1 MHYHTILKHRL
12 ISTGRGAL
20 RPLVALLLLVLLS
33 AGGYLF
39 VEPASPVSHDLQDDP
54 DITSWLS
61 KKEAARLMQYHGV
74 QGLKITDAEV
84 FIVRDGRWIRVYH
97 DPPYPTEK
105 NIASGSPEE
114 TLLASA
120 ERS

>member
-1 MHYHTILKHRL
+1 MRSLF
-12 ISTGRGAL
+12 
-20 RPLVALLLLVLLS
+20 ALLLMFFLL
-33 AGGYLF
+33 AGGFLF
-39 VEPASPVSHDLQDDP
+39 AEPSSPVSYDYQDDP
-54 DITSWLS
+54 EITSWLS

-97 DPPYPTEK
+97 DPPYPAEK
-105 NIASGSPEE
+105 GIASGNPEE

>member
-1 MHYHTILKHRL
+1 M
-12 ISTGRGAL
+12 
-20 RPLVALLLLVLLS
+20 RPLVTLLLLLCLF

-39 VEPASPVSHDLQDDP
+39 AEPASSVPYDYQDDP

-84 FIVRDGRWIRVYH
+84 FIARDGRWIRVYH
-97 DPPYPTEK
+97 DPPYPMEK
-105 NIASGSPEE
+105 NIASGNPEE

-120 ERS
+120 DRS